1 MSAGSPPS
9 TRASTPSQKMKSRI
23 LHHKSPSTSKSD
35 WLMDLIQAANILKEA
50 AELVPV
56 PYVKG
61 VLGTV
66 VILLETVKK
75 MKENQD
81 DLRELCESTIR
92 IAVFLRGQVV
102 SHQDTSDL
110 RNRCQKLESY
120 LDGVVPVIKQQQ
132 KKSEGFRGHIRG
144 FFKANNIRDKVAGYQ
159 KGIQELCSDL
169 EARQFAFIKCR
180 FTDYRM

>member
-1 MSAGSPPS
+1 
-9 TRASTPSQKMKSRI
+9 MKSRFQ
-23 LHHKSPSTSKSD
+23 HTSPSTSKSG
-35 WLMDLIQAANILKEA
+35 WLTGLIQAANILKEA
-50 AELVPV
+50 AELVPA

-66 VILLETVKK
+66 VVLLETVKQ

-81 DLRELCESTIR
+81 DLRELCESTMR

-110 RNRCQKLESY
+110 RTRCQKLERY
-120 LDGVVPVIKQQQ
+120 LDDVVLLIKQLQ
-132 KKSEGFRGHIRG
+132 KKSEGVRGHIKG
-144 FFKANNIRDKVAGYQ
+144 FFKATNIKDKVTGYQ

-169 EARQFAFIKCR
+169 EARHFALIKCR
-180 FTDYRM
+180 FADYKF